1 MKKIALIYLPLL
13 IPTILLFNH
22 CNKHQCHEVEG
33 PDGKSFSFRVIDK
46 ETEETI
52 IASWGVPYDYED
64 IEFKQLMK
72 DTIRSLSIEPDG
84 RITFKLIDEI
94 RSDNRDDIVG
104 KPFTNTYY
112 LHLVTKNED
121 RETDID
127 TIVVSSEI
135 VTIESECSPIDFG
148 TTTIIFNDSLYHQG
162 AYLQRIDFIKK
173 SIY

>member
-1 MKKIALIYLPLL
+1 MTKNTINYPVLL
-13 IPTILLFNH
+13 ILTILLFNH
-22 CNKHQCHEVEG
+22 CNKHQCHEEVG
-33 PDGKSFSFRVIDK
+33 PDGKGFTFRLIDK

-52 IASWGVPYDYED
+52 IAAWGTPFDYED
-64 IEFKQLMK
+64 IKFEQLMK
-72 DTIRSLSIEPDG
+72 DSVRGLEIYEDGTIFFD
-84 RITFKLIDEI
+84 LIDEI

-112 LHLVTKNED
+112 LHLVPKNED

-135 VTIESECSPIDFG
+135 VTVESECSPIDFG

-162 AYLQRIDFIKK
+162 AYLQRIDFIKEL
-173 SIY
+173 